1 MQFFT
6 ATCLNCQNLLEPEEH
21 KKIIMD
27 SLQFMVTQKRIWLYG
42 FVIMPN
48 HIHLLWSQHDE
59 YHGNIQQTFLKY
71 TAQQIKFSLQ
81 DKGDLEQLE
90 KYRSTQQDRE
100 FHFWERRPFRATMY
114 NRKVA
119 EQKLD
124 YIHYNPVKKGWCELP
139 EHYTYSSAK
148 YYILNE
154 DKWG

>member
-6 ATCLNCQNLLEPEEH
+6 ATCLNWQNLLEPEEH

-27 SLQFMVTQKRIWLYG
+27 SLQFMVVQKRIWLYG

-59 YHGNIQQTFLKY
+59 YTGNIQQTFLKY

-81 DKGDLEQLE
+81 DKGDIEQLE
-90 KYRSTQQDRE
+90 KYRSTQRDRE

-114 NRKVA
+114 N
-119 EQKLD
+119 
-124 YIHYNPVKKGWCELP
+124 
-139 EHYTYSSAK
+139 
-148 YYILNE
+148 
-154 DKWG
+154 